1 MVGEAGEEVAED
13 GLGRGAGDEEDEL
26 ELLCGRHRCPC
37 LRFELRRVVR
47 FLLRGMRKY
56 ALVGHIILL
65 VYNTCY
71 VAVL

>member
-26 ELLCGRHRCPC
+26 ELLCGRHRSSCS
-37 LRFELRRVVR
+37 RFELRRVVR
-47 FLLRGMRKY
+47 FLLRGMGNY
-56 ALVGHIILL
+56 APVTHMILI
-65 VYNTCY
+65 VHDTCY